1 MISRREALLAPLALA
16 AAPAMAATTK
26 PGKMTLCMHQNSS
39 LGVGYRASLEGWARA
54 GIKNVEL
61 VGQLVDDF
69 LKTDTLAAAKRVLSD
84 HGLTAVSC
92 GGGLTDIVNPSP
104 NHAAA
109 LDLLK
114 RRCEMFAEFGI
125 DRIVSPTRATLKLTP
140 DEYKRGVENL
150 RVAGDVAAPFRI
162 TFMPEF
168 TRDSLFIST
177 LPTVLQMTR
186 EAAHSNVRP
195 MLDLYH
201 FWGGLS
207 KFEDLDLVK
216 PGEIAHLHFQDV
228 MDMPREQLD
237 NTTRAVPSEGLTP
250 LVRIL
255 KKLAEKGYAG
265 PASVELFLFQN
276 EDPYQLAS
284 RVRVKAER
292 VMRQAGVL

>member
-1 MISRREALLAPLALA
+1 
-16 AAPAMAATTK
+16 
-26 PGKMTLCMHQNSS
+26 
-39 LGVGYRASLEGWARA
+39 
-54 GIKNVEL
+54 
-61 VGQLVDDF
+61 
-69 LKTDTLAAAKRVLSD
+69 
-84 HGLTAVSC
+84 
-92 GGGLTDIVNPSP
+92 
-104 NHAAA
+104 
-109 LDLLK
+109 
-114 RRCEMFAEFGI
+114 
-125 DRIVSPTRATLKLTP
+125 
-140 DEYKRGVENL
+140 
-150 RVAGDVAAPFRI
+150 
-162 TFMPEF
+162 
-168 TRDSLFIST
+168 
-177 LPTVLQMTR
+177 MTR
-186 EAAHSNVRP
+186 EAAHPNVRP